1 MNLRQVAKS
10 LLLVPATATLVLLKI
25 MSPVVQ
31 FRLCVMAFHRF
42 GHLALEPEQMLSN
55 REIESASKNAR
66 ISFPIVIDIW
76 SLGPRRLQSNRYLAK
91 KWKMQILTMP
101 SWVVNALF
109 QAGSK
114 FSALQ
119 LETPKL
125 SIYGPNNALDHCKS
139 HLSFT
144 NREELRAQKH
154 LAQMGIDASKPFVCL
169 VVRDGGHYASA
180 GESESTGYDLLNT
193 DISTFELAAQG
204 LAERGYQ
211 VVRMGAGSEK
221 PMTLKHANVFD
232 YAKSKHRSAFL
243 DIYLAGKCSF
253 AVSTQTGPDC
263 VSLVF
268 RRPVCYID
276 IARYSQFFLGTN
288 IAYWNPTTLMKNGL
302 RMTLQQVMDSGVA
315 LLKDPDDFEKQGI
328 ISVRSTPE
336 VICRL
341 AVEFAQMYET
351 GFNQSADDEKTA
363 NQTNEIIERG
373 MGEFGQNKFG
383 NVTAHL
389 NPAFLRQQ
397 SDWFLA

>member
-1 MNLRQVAKS
+1 VNLRQVAKS
-10 LLLVPATATLVLLKI
+10 LLLVPATLILVVLKLI
-25 MSPVVQ
+25 SPVVR

-55 REIESASKNAR
+55 REIKSKLGQAR
-66 ISFPIVIDIW
+66 NPLPFIVDIW
-76 SLGPRRLQSNRYLAK
+76 SLGPRQLQANRYLAK
-91 KWKMQILTMP
+91 KWKMQIFTLP
-101 SWVVNALF
+101 SWIVDALF
-109 QAGSK
+109 QAGAK
-114 FSALQ
+114 VPALQ

-125 SIYGPNNALDHCKS
+125 SIYGPNNALDHCAS

-144 NREELRAQKH
+144 NNEELQAQKD
-154 LAQMGIDASKPFVCL
+154 LAQMGIDSNKPFVCL
-169 VVRDGGHYASA
+169 VVRDSGHYASN
-180 GESESTGYDLLNT
+180 GESESIGYDLLNT

-211 VVRMGAGSEK
+211 VIRMGAGSEK
-221 PMTLKHANVFD
+221 SMTLEHANVFD
-232 YAKSKHRSAFL
+232 YAKSQNRSAFL

-253 AVSTQTGPDC
+253 AISTQTGPDC

-288 IAYWNPTTLMKNGL
+288 IAYWNPTALMKNGS

-315 LLKDPDDFEKQGI
+315 LLKDPDDFEKQGV

-336 VICRL
+336 VICQL

-351 GFNQSADDEKTA
+351 GFNQSANDEKIA
-363 NQTNEIIERG
+363 NQANEIIERG

-383 NVTAHL
+383 NITAHL
-389 NPAFLRQQ
+389 NPVFLRQQ
-397 SDWFLA
+397 GDWFLA

>member
-1 MNLRQVAKS
+1 VNLRQVAKS
-10 LLLVPATATLVLLKI
+10 VLLVPATATLVLLKL
-25 MSPVVQ
+25 MSPVVR

-119 LETPKL
+119 LEAPKL
-125 SIYGPNNALDHCKS
+125 SIYGPNNALDHCAS

-144 NREELRAQKH
+144 NSEELRAQKH

-169 VVRDGGHYASA
+169 VVRDGGHYASN
-180 GESESTGYDLLNT
+180 GESESIGYDLLNT

-211 VVRMGAGSEK
+211 VIRMGAGSEK
-221 PMTLKHANVFD
+221 PLSLQHPNVFD
-232 YAKSKHRSAFL
+232 YAKSEHRSAFL
-243 DIYLAGKCSF
+243 DVFIAGKCAF
-253 AVSTQTGPDC
+253 AISTQTGPDC

-288 IAYWNPTTLMKNGL
+288 IAYWNPTALMKNGS

-328 ISVRSTPE
+328 VSVRSTPE
-336 VICRL
+336 SIRDLVMGY
-341 AVEFAQMYET
+341 AQLYEHAFEVT
-351 GFNQSADDEKTA
+351 EDEKKTA
-363 NQTNEIIERG
+363 KLANDIIERG
-373 MGEFGQNKFG
+373 MGQFALNKFG
-383 NVTAHL
+383 KITAQV
-389 NPAFLRQQ
+389 NPVFLRQQ
-397 SDWFLA
+397 GDWFLA

>member
-1 MNLRQVAKS
+1 
-10 LLLVPATATLVLLKI
+10 
-25 MSPVVQ
+25 
-31 FRLCVMAFHRF
+31 MAFHRF
-42 GHLALEPEQMLSN
+42 GHLALEPEQLLSN
-55 REIESASKNAR
+55 REIETKSKTTKNP
-66 ISFPIVIDIW
+66 FPFVIDIW
-76 SLGPRRLQSNRYLAK
+76 SLGPRQLQANRYLVK
-91 KWKMQILTMP
+91 KWKMRILTMP

-109 QAGSK
+109 QAGAKISV
-114 FSALQ
+114 LQ
-119 LETPKL
+119 LETPNL
-125 SIYGPNNALDHCKS
+125 SIYGPNNALDHCES

-144 NREELRAQKH
+144 NREDQRAQKE
-154 LAQMGIDASKPFVCL
+154 LAQMGIDSNKPFVCL
-169 VVRDGGHYASA
+169 VVRDGGHYAST
-180 GESESTGYDLLNT
+180 GESESIGYDLLNT

-232 YAKSKHRSAFL
+232 YAKSQNRSAFL

-253 AVSTQTGPDC
+253 AISTQTGPDC

-288 IAYWNPTTLMKNGL
+288 IAYWNPTTLMKNGS

-328 ISVRSTPE
+328 ISVRSTPD
-336 VICRL
+336 VIRQL
-341 AVEFAQMYET
+341 AVEFAALFEA
-351 GFNQSADDEKTA
+351 GFIQSEGDEKTA
-363 NQTNEIIERG
+363 NQANEIIGRG

-383 NVTAHL
+383 NITAHL

-397 SDWFLA
+397 GDWFLA

>member
-1 MNLRQVAKS
+1 
-10 LLLVPATATLVLLKI
+10 
-25 MSPVVQ
+25 
-31 FRLCVMAFHRF
+31 MAFHRF
-42 GHLALEPEQMLSN
+42 GHLALEPEQLLSN
-55 REIESASKNAR
+55 REIESKSKTTKN
-66 ISFPIVIDIW
+66 PLPLVIDIW
-76 SLGPRRLQSNRYLAK
+76 SLGPRQLQANRYLAK
-91 KWKMQILTMP
+91 KWKMRVLTMP

-109 QAGSK
+109 QAGAK
-114 FSALQ
+114 FLTLQ
-119 LETPKL
+119 LETPNL
-125 SIYGPNNALDHCKS
+125 SIYGPNNALDHCES

-144 NREELRAQKH
+144 NREELRAQKE
-154 LAQMGIDASKPFVCL
+154 LAQMGIDPNKPFVCL

-180 GESESTGYDLLNT
+180 GESESIGYDLLNT

-232 YAKSKHRSAFL
+232 YAKSRNRSAFL

-253 AVSTQTGPDC
+253 AISTQTGPDC

-288 IAYWNPTTLMKNGL
+288 IAYWNPTTLMKNGS

-336 VICRL
+336 VIRQL
-341 AVEFAQMYET
+341 SVEFAELFEA
-351 GFNQSADDEKTA
+351 GLIQSEDDEKTA
-363 NQTNEIIERG
+363 NQANEVIERG

-383 NVTAHL
+383 KITAHL

-397 SDWFLA
+397 GDWFLA

>member
-1 MNLRQVAKS
+1 
-10 LLLVPATATLVLLKI
+10 
-25 MSPVVQ
+25 
-31 FRLCVMAFHRF
+31 MAFHRF
-42 GHLALEPEQMLSN
+42 GHLALEPEQLLSN
-55 REIESASKNAR
+55 REIEAKSKTTKNP
-66 ISFPIVIDIW
+66 FPLVIDIW
-76 SLGPRRLQSNRYLAK
+76 SLGPRQLQANRYLVK
-91 KWKMQILTMP
+91 KWKMRILTMP

-109 QAGSK
+109 QAGAKISV
-114 FSALQ
+114 LQ

-125 SIYGPNNALDHCKS
+125 SIYGPNNALDHCES

-144 NREELRAQKH
+144 NREDQRAQKE
-154 LAQMGIDASKPFVCL
+154 LAQMGIDSNKPFVCL
-169 VVRDGGHYASA
+169 VVRDGGHYAST
-180 GESESTGYDLLNT
+180 GESESIGYDLLNT

-232 YAKSKHRSAFL
+232 YAKSQNRSAFL

-253 AVSTQTGPDC
+253 AISTQTGPDC

-268 RRPVCYID
+268 RRPVCYVD

-336 VICRL
+336 VIRQL
-341 AVEFAQMYET
+341 AVEFASLFEA
-351 GFNQSADDEKTA
+351 GFIQSEDDEKTA
-363 NQTNEIIERG
+363 NQANEIIGRG

-383 NVTAHL
+383 NITAHL

-397 SDWFLA
+397 GDWFLA

>member
-1 MNLRQVAKS
+1 
-10 LLLVPATATLVLLKI
+10 
-25 MSPVVQ
+25 
-31 FRLCVMAFHRF
+31 MAFHRF
-42 GHLALEPEQMLSN
+42 GHLALEPEQLLSN
-55 REIESASKNAR
+55 REIETKSKTTKNP
-66 ISFPIVIDIW
+66 FPLVIDIW
-76 SLGPRRLQSNRYLAK
+76 SLGPRQLQANRYLVK
-91 KWKMQILTMP
+91 KWKMRILTMP

-109 QAGSK
+109 QAGARISV
-114 FSALQ
+114 LQ

-125 SIYGPNNALDHCKS
+125 SIYGPNNALDHCES

-144 NREELRAQKH
+144 NREDLRAQKE
-154 LAQMGIDASKPFVCL
+154 LAQMGIDSNKPFVCL
-169 VVRDGGHYASA
+169 VVRDGGHYAST
-180 GESESTGYDLLNT
+180 GENESIGYDLLNT

-232 YAKSKHRSAFL
+232 YAKSRNRSAFL

-253 AVSTQTGPDC
+253 AISTQTGPDC

-288 IAYWNPTTLMKNGL
+288 IAYWNPTTLMKNGS

-336 VICRL
+336 VIRQL
-341 AVEFAQMYET
+341 SVEFAELFEA
-351 GFNQSADDEKTA
+351 GLIQSEDDEKTA
-363 NQTNEIIERG
+363 NQANEVIERG

-383 NVTAHL
+383 KITAHL
-389 NPAFLRQQ
+389 NPAFLRRQG
-397 SDWFLA
+397 DWFLA

>member
-1 MNLRQVAKS
+1 MNPRQLAKS
-10 LLLVPATATLVLLKI
+10 LLFVPAIATLVVFKLI
-25 MSPVVQ
+25 SPVVR

-42 GHLALEPEQMLSN
+42 GHLALEPEQLLSN
-55 REIESASKNAR
+55 REIESKSKTTKNP
-66 ISFPIVIDIW
+66 FPFVFDIW
-76 SLGPRRLQSNRYLAK
+76 SLGPRQLQANRYLAK
-91 KWKMQILTMP
+91 KWKMRVLTMP

-109 QAGSK
+109 QAGAKISV
-114 FSALQ
+114 LQ
-119 LETPKL
+119 LETPNL
-125 SIYGPNNALDHCKS
+125 SIYGPNNALDHCES

-144 NREELRAQKH
+144 NREDQRAQKE
-154 LAQMGIDASKPFVCL
+154 LAQMGIDSNKPFVCL
-169 VVRDGGHYASA
+169 VVRDGGHYAST
-180 GESESTGYDLLNT
+180 GESESIGYDLLNT

-232 YAKSKHRSAFL
+232 YAKSQNRSAFL

-253 AVSTQTGPDC
+253 AISTQTGPDC

-288 IAYWNPTTLMKNGL
+288 IAYWNPTTLMKNGS

-336 VICRL
+336 VIRQL
-341 AVEFAQMYET
+341 AVEFAALFEA
-351 GFNQSADDEKTA
+351 GFIQSEDDEKSA
-363 NQTNEIIERG
+363 NQANEIIGRG

-383 NVTAHL
+383 NITAHL

-397 SDWFLA
+397 GDWFLA

>member
-10 LLLVPATATLVLLKI
+10 LLLVPATATLVLLKLL
-25 MSPVVQ
+25 SPVVR

-76 SLGPRRLQSNRYLAK
+76 SLGPRQLQANRYMAK
-91 KWKMQILTMP
+91 KWKMQIFTLP
-101 SWVVNALF
+101 SWVVSALF

-114 FSALQ
+114 FSVLQ
-119 LETPKL
+119 LEAPKL
-125 SIYGPNNALDHCKS
+125 SIYGPNNALDHCAS

-144 NREELRAQKH
+144 NREELRAQKE
-154 LAQMGIDASKPFVCL
+154 LAQMGIDSSKPIVCL
-169 VVRDGGHYASA
+169 VVRDSGHYASN
-180 GESESTGYDLLNT
+180 GESESVGYDLLNT

-221 PMTLKHANVFD
+221 PMTHEYANVFD

-253 AVSTQTGPDC
+253 AISTQTGPDC

-288 IAYWNPTTLMKNGL
+288 IAYWNPTTLMKNGS

-336 VICRL
+336 VICQL
-341 AVEFAQMYET
+341 AVEFADLYEA
-351 GFNQSADDEKTA
+351 GFIQSANDEKIA
-363 NQTNEIIERG
+363 HQANEIIERG

-397 SDWFLA
+397 GDWFLA

>member
-1 MNLRQVAKS
+1 MNPRQLAKS
-10 LLLVPATATLVLLKI
+10 LLFVPAIATLVVFKLI
-25 MSPVVQ
+25 SPVVR

-42 GHLALEPEQMLSN
+42 GHLALEPEQLLSN
-55 REIESASKNAR
+55 REIESKSKTTKNP
-66 ISFPIVIDIW
+66 FPFVFDIW
-76 SLGPRRLQSNRYLAK
+76 SLGPRQLQANRYLAK
-91 KWKMQILTMP
+91 KWKMRVLTMP

-109 QAGSK
+109 QAGAK
-114 FSALQ
+114 FLTLQ
-119 LETPKL
+119 LETPNL
-125 SIYGPNNALDHCKS
+125 SIYGPNNALDHCES
-139 HLSFT
+139 HLTFT
-144 NREELRAQKH
+144 DREELRAQKE
-154 LAQMGIDASKPFVCL
+154 LAQMGIDPNKPFVCL

-180 GESESTGYDLLNT
+180 GESESIGYDLLNT

-232 YAKSKHRSAFL
+232 YAKSQNRSAFL

-253 AVSTQTGPDC
+253 AISTQTGPDC

-288 IAYWNPTTLMKNGL
+288 IAYWNPTTLMKNGM

-328 ISVRSTPE
+328 VSVRSTPE
-336 VICRL
+336 VIRQL
-341 AVEFAQMYET
+341 AVEFAELYEA
-351 GFNQSADDEKTA
+351 GFVQSEVDEKTA
-363 NQTNEIIERG
+363 NQANEIIGRG

-383 NVTAHL
+383 NITAHL
-389 NPAFLRQQ
+389 NPAFLRRQG
-397 SDWFLA
+397 DWFLA

>member
-10 LLLVPATATLVLLKI
+10 LLLVPATATLVVLKLI
-25 MSPVVQ
+25 SPVVR
-31 FRLCVMAFHRF
+31 FRLCVIAFHRF

-55 REIESASKNAR
+55 REIKSKLGQAR
-66 ISFPIVIDIW
+66 NPLPFIVDIW
-76 SLGPRRLQSNRYLAK
+76 SLGPRQLQANRYLAK
-91 KWKMQILTMP
+91 KWKMQIFTLP
-101 SWVVNALF
+101 SWIVDALF
-109 QAGSK
+109 QAGAK
-114 FSALQ
+114 VPALQ
-119 LETPKL
+119 LEVPKL
-125 SIYGPNNALDHCKS
+125 SIYGPNNALDHSAS

-144 NREELRAQKH
+144 NSEELRAQKD
-154 LAQMGIDASKPFVCL
+154 LARMGIDSNKPFVCL
-169 VVRDGGHYASA
+169 VVRDSGHYASN
-180 GESESTGYDLLNT
+180 GESESIGYDLLNT
-193 DISTFELAAQG
+193 DISTFVLAAQG

-211 VVRMGAGSEK
+211 VIRMGAGSEK
-221 PMTLKHANVFD
+221 PMTLEHANVFD
-232 YAKSKHRSAFL
+232 YAKSQNRSAFL

-253 AVSTQTGPDC
+253 AISTQTGPDC

-288 IAYWNPTTLMKNGL
+288 IAYWNPTTLMKNGS

-315 LLKDPDDFEKQGI
+315 LLKDPDDFEKRGI

-336 VICRL
+336 VIRQL
-341 AVEFAQMYET
+341 TVEFAQLYET
-351 GFNQSADDEKTA
+351 GFVQSVDDEKTA
-363 NQTNEIIERG
+363 NQANEIIGRG

-397 SDWFLA
+397 GDWFLA

>member
-1 MNLRQVAKS
+1 VNLRQVAKS
-10 LLLVPATATLVLLKI
+10 LLLVPATATLVVLKLI
-25 MSPVVQ
+25 SPVVR
-31 FRLCVMAFHRF
+31 FRLCLMAFHRF

-55 REIESASKNAR
+55 REIKSKLGQAR
-66 ISFPIVIDIW
+66 NPLPFIVDIW
-76 SLGPRRLQSNRYLAK
+76 SLGPRQLQANRYLAK
-91 KWKMQILTMP
+91 KWKMQIFTLP
-101 SWVVNALF
+101 SWIVDALF
-109 QAGSK
+109 QAGAK
-114 FSALQ
+114 VPALQ

-125 SIYGPNNALDHCKS
+125 SIYGPNNALDHCAS

-144 NREELRAQKH
+144 NNEELQAQKD
-154 LAQMGIDASKPFVCL
+154 LAQMGIDSNKPFVCL
-169 VVRDGGHYASA
+169 VVRDSGHYASN
-180 GESESTGYDLLNT
+180 GESESIGYDLLNT

-211 VVRMGAGSEK
+211 VIRMGAGSEK
-221 PMTLKHANVFD
+221 SMTLEHANVFD
-232 YAKSKHRSAFL
+232 YAKSQNRSAFL

-253 AVSTQTGPDC
+253 AISTQTGPDC

-288 IAYWNPTTLMKNGL
+288 IAYWNPTALMKNGS

-336 VICRL
+336 VICQL

-351 GFNQSADDEKTA
+351 GFNQSANDEKIA
-363 NQTNEIIERG
+363 NQANEIIERG

-383 NVTAHL
+383 NITAHL
-389 NPAFLRQQ
+389 NPVFLRQQ
-397 SDWFLA
+397 GDWFLA

>member
-10 LLLVPATATLVLLKI
+10 LLLVPATATLVVLKLI
-25 MSPVVQ
+25 SPVVR

-55 REIESASKNAR
+55 REIDSASR
-66 ISFPIVIDIW
+66 TTRDPLSFVIDIW
-76 SLGPRRLQSNRYLAK
+76 SLGPRQLQANRYLAK
-91 KWKMQILTMP
+91 KWKMQIFTLP
-101 SWVVNALF
+101 SWIVDALF
-109 QAGSK
+109 QAGAK
-114 FSALQ
+114 VPALQ

-125 SIYGPNNALDHCKS
+125 SIYGPNNALDHCAS

-144 NREELRAQKH
+144 NNEELQAQKD
-154 LAQMGIDASKPFVCL
+154 LAQMGIDSNKPFVCL
-169 VVRDGGHYASA
+169 VVRDSGHYASN
-180 GESESTGYDLLNT
+180 GESESIGYDLLNT

-211 VVRMGAGSEK
+211 VIRMGAGSEK
-221 PMTLKHANVFD
+221 PMTLEHANVFD
-232 YAKSKHRSAFL
+232 YAKSQNRSAFL

-253 AVSTQTGPDC
+253 AISTQTGPDC

-288 IAYWNPTTLMKNGL
+288 IAYWNPTTLMKNGS

-315 LLKDPDDFEKQGI
+315 LLKDPDDFEKRGI

-336 VICRL
+336 VIRQL
-341 AVEFAQMYET
+341 TVEFAQLYET
-351 GFNQSADDEKTA
+351 GFVQSVDDEKTA
-363 NQTNEIIERG
+363 NQANKIIERG
-373 MGEFGQNKFG
+373 MAEFGQNKFG
-383 NVTAHL
+383 NITAHL
-389 NPAFLRQQ
+389 NPVFLRQQ
-397 SDWFLA
+397 GDWFLA

>member
-1 MNLRQVAKS
+1 
-10 LLLVPATATLVLLKI
+10 
-25 MSPVVQ
+25 
-31 FRLCVMAFHRF
+31 MAFHRF

-55 REIESASKNAR
+55 REIKSASKKAH

-76 SLGPRRLQSNRYLAK
+76 SLGPRRLQANRYLAK

-109 QAGSK
+109 QAGAKISV
-114 FSALQ
+114 LQ
-119 LETPKL
+119 LERPKL
-125 SIYGPNNALDHCKS
+125 SIYGPNNALDHCES

-144 NREELRAQKH
+144 NREDQRAQKE
-154 LAQMGIDASKPFVCL
+154 LAQMGIDSNKPFVCL
-169 VVRDGGHYASA
+169 VVRDGGHYANA
-180 GESESTGYDLLNT
+180 GESESIGYDLLNT

-221 PMTLKHANVFD
+221 PMTLKHVNVFD
-232 YAKSKHRSAFL
+232 YAKSQNRSAFL

-253 AVSTQTGPDC
+253 AISTQTGPDC

-288 IAYWNPTTLMKNGL
+288 IAYWNPTTLMKNGS
-302 RMTLQQVMDSGVA
+302 RMTLQQVMDSSVA

-336 VICRL
+336 VIRQL
-341 AVEFAQMYET
+341 AVEFAALYEA
-351 GFNQSADDEKTA
+351 GFIQSEDDEKTA
-363 NQTNEIIERG
+363 NQANEIIKRG

-397 SDWFLA
+397 GDWFLA

>member
-1 MNLRQVAKS
+1 
-10 LLLVPATATLVLLKI
+10 
-25 MSPVVQ
+25 
-31 FRLCVMAFHRF
+31 MAFHRF
-42 GHLALEPEQMLSN
+42 GHLALEPEQLLSN
-55 REIESASKNAR
+55 REIETKSKITKNP
-66 ISFPIVIDIW
+66 FPLVIDIW
-76 SLGPRRLQSNRYLAK
+76 SLGPRQLQANRYLVK
-91 KWKMQILTMP
+91 KWKMRILTMP

-109 QAGSK
+109 QAGAKISV
-114 FSALQ
+114 LQ

-125 SIYGPNNALDHCKS
+125 SIYGPNNALDHCES

-144 NREELRAQKH
+144 NRESQRAQKE
-154 LAQMGIDASKPFVCL
+154 LAQMGIDSNKPFVCL
-169 VVRDGGHYASA
+169 VVRDGGHYAST
-180 GESESTGYDLLNT
+180 GESESIGYDLLNT

-232 YAKSKHRSAFL
+232 YAKSQNRSAFL

-253 AVSTQTGPDC
+253 AISTQTGPDC

-288 IAYWNPTTLMKNGL
+288 IAYWNPTTLMKNGS

-315 LLKDPDDFEKQGI
+315 LLKDPDDFEKLGI

-336 VICRL
+336 VIRQL
-341 AVEFAQMYET
+341 AVEFAELYEA
-351 GFNQSADDEKTA
+351 GFIQSEDDEKTA
-363 NQTNEIIERG
+363 NQANEIIGRG

-383 NVTAHL
+383 NITAHL

-397 SDWFLA
+397 GDWFLA

>member
-10 LLLVPATATLVLLKI
+10 LLFVPATATLVVLKLI
-25 MSPVVQ
+25 NPVVR
-31 FRLCVMAFHRF
+31 FRLCIMAFHRF
-42 GHLALEPEQMLSN
+42 GHLALEPEQLLSN
-55 REIESASKNAR
+55 REIEAASRKNR
-66 ISFPIVIDIW
+66 NPFPLVIDIW
-76 SLGPRRLQSNRYLAK
+76 SFGPRQLQANRYLVK
-91 KWKMQILTMP
+91 KWKMGILTMP

-109 QAGSK
+109 QAGAK
-114 FSALQ
+114 ISALQ

-125 SIYGPNNALDHCKS
+125 SIYGPNNALDHCDS

-144 NREELRAQKH
+144 NREDQRAQKE
-154 LAQMGIDASKPFVCL
+154 LAQMGIDSNKPFVCL
-169 VVRDGGHYASA
+169 VVRDSGHYAST
-180 GESESTGYDLLNT
+180 GESESIGYDLLNT

-232 YAKSKHRSAFL
+232 YAKSQNRSAFL

-253 AVSTQTGPDC
+253 AISTQTGPDC

-288 IAYWNPTTLMKNGL
+288 IAYWNPTTLMKNGS

-336 VICRL
+336 VIRQL
-341 AVEFAQMYET
+341 SVEFAELFEA
-351 GFNQSADDEKTA
+351 GFNQSANDEKTA
-363 NQTNEIIERG
+363 NQANEVIERG
-373 MGEFGQNKFG
+373 MGEFSQNKFG
-383 NVTAHL
+383 KITAHL

-397 SDWFLA
+397 GDWFLA

>member
-1 MNLRQVAKS
+1 VNPRQIAKS
-10 LLLVPATATLVLLKI
+10 LLFVPAIATLVVFKLI
-25 MSPVVQ
+25 NPVVR

-42 GHLALEPEQMLSN
+42 GHLALEPEQLLSN
-55 REIESASKNAR
+55 REIETKSKTTKNP
-66 ISFPIVIDIW
+66 FPLVIDIW
-76 SLGPRRLQSNRYLAK
+76 SLGPRQLQANRYLVK
-91 KWKMQILTMP
+91 KWKMRILTMP

-109 QAGSK
+109 QAGARISV
-114 FSALQ
+114 LQ
-119 LETPKL
+119 LESPKL
-125 SIYGPNNALDHCKS
+125 SIYGPNNALDHCES

-144 NREELRAQKH
+144 NREDLRAQKE
-154 LAQMGIDASKPFVCL
+154 LAQMGIDSNKPFVCL
-169 VVRDGGHYASA
+169 VVRDGGHYAST
-180 GESESTGYDLLNT
+180 GENESIGYDLLNT

-232 YAKSKHRSAFL
+232 YAKSRNRSAFL

-253 AVSTQTGPDC
+253 AISTQTGPDC

-288 IAYWNPTTLMKNGL
+288 IAYWNPTTLMKNGS

-336 VICRL
+336 VIRQL
-341 AVEFAQMYET
+341 SVEFAELFEA
-351 GFNQSADDEKTA
+351 GLIQSEDDEKTA
-363 NQTNEIIERG
+363 NQANEVIERG

-383 NVTAHL
+383 KITAHL
-389 NPAFLRQQ
+389 NPAFLRRQG
-397 SDWFLA
+397 DWFLA

>member
-1 MNLRQVAKS
+1 
-10 LLLVPATATLVLLKI
+10 
-25 MSPVVQ
+25 
-31 FRLCVMAFHRF
+31 MAFHRF
-42 GHLALEPEQMLSN
+42 GHLALEPEQLLSN
-55 REIESASKNAR
+55 REIETKSKTTKNP
-66 ISFPIVIDIW
+66 FPLVIDIW
-76 SLGPRRLQSNRYLAK
+76 SLGPRQLQANRYLAK
-91 KWKMQILTMP
+91 KWKMRVLTMP
-101 SWVVNALF
+101 SWVVNVLF
-109 QAGSK
+109 QAGAKISV
-114 FSALQ
+114 LQ

-125 SIYGPNNALDHCKS
+125 SIYGPNNALDHCES

-144 NREELRAQKH
+144 NREDQRAQKE
-154 LAQMGIDASKPFVCL
+154 LAQMGIDSNKPFVCL
-169 VVRDGGHYASA
+169 VVRDGGHYAST
-180 GESESTGYDLLNT
+180 GESESIGYDLLNT

-232 YAKSKHRSAFL
+232 YAKSQNRSAFL

-253 AVSTQTGPDC
+253 AISTQTGPDC

-328 ISVRSTPE
+328 ISVRSTPK
-336 VICRL
+336 VIRHL
-341 AVEFAQMYET
+341 AVEFAELYEA
-351 GFNQSADDEKTA
+351 GFIQSVDEKNIVNRA
-363 NQTNEIIERG
+363 NEIIEKG
-373 MGEFGQNKFG
+373 MGEFAQNKFG
-383 NVTAHL
+383 KVTAQL
-389 NPAFLRQQ
+389 NPVFLRQQ
-397 SDWFLA
+397 GDWFLA